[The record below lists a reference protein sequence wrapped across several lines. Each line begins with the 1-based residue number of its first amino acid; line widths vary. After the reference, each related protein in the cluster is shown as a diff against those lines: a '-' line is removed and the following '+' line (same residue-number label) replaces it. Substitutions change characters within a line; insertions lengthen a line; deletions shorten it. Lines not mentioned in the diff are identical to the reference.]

1 MKKTMKK
8 FPLLICLIVSCAII
22 VASLFVAGFAG
33 IKIAPSLGGGSQFEV
48 VVHDSANTETTVKSI
63 KNALAECELSFDS
76 ATVEDKF
83 VALEGEGSYTKRV
96 IIVKILESDISDER
110 EAEVVKHIAW
120 AAGVPESKVSSI
132 ENIISSIKS
141 SDVLYLGLGI
151 GIIALCLFVFGWIRY
166 DIFAGLS
173 FILSYLHNIILF
185 LSVLIITRL
194 PLSLVAIAGIMIL
207 TLVMTALVISIYEK
221 NKVESEMHLTEKETI
236 SQRMIRSEVY
246 AMKPFAL
253 VGAVALVA
261 SALLLLVPVMS
272 ITLSSFALMIA
283 VACSGYTGL
292 LVGPGVYTAFLEIK
306 NAYTEATLSRNDT
319 VNKEIKK
326 KIAKSRKSIEN
337 K

>member
-83 VALEGEGSYTKRV
+83 VALDGEGTYTKRV
-96 IIVKILESDISDER
+96 VIVKILESDISDER
-110 EAEVVKHIAW
+110 EAEVIKHVAW
-120 AAGVPESKVSSI
+120 VAGVPESKVSSI
-132 ENIISSIKS
+132 ENIVSSIKS

-151 GIIALCLFVFGWIRY
+151 GIIALCLFAFGWIRY

-207 TLVMTALVISIYEK
+207 TLVMTALVVSIYEK

-283 VACSGYTGL
+283 VVCSGYTGL
-292 LVGPGVYTAFLEIK
+292 LVGPAVYTAFLEIK

-326 KIAKSRKSIEN
+326 KIAKSKKASES